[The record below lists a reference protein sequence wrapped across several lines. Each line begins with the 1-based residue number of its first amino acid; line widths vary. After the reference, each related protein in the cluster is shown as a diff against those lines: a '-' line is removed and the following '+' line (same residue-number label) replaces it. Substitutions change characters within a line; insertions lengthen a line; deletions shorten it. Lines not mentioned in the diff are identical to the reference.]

1 MIDAADLLRPGVN
14 ELRAVLTT
22 PLRNKVQQVAR
33 TTDDPLLTVRR
44 NNPYTQPNGLLGPVR
59 LIPYR

>member
-33 TTDDPLLTVRR
+33 TTDDPLLTVPR
-44 NNPYTQPNGLLGPVR
+44 NNPYTQPNGLLARSG
-59 LIPYR
+59 